1 MGLLELQISP
11 LSAAGLPPLSHAS
24 QILLPLSRSLLH
36 PHPLP
41 PLHNSLQLPSELRCN
56 MYDHQFRSTPYTV
69 TILSNIVKYA
79 SVLSSTLS
87 FISFSTLP
95 TAVFLPHVWSCS
107 FAFCTLPHSPPCTPA
122 PTVDGPHIIF
132 MFYVRY
138 MDASASPDSS
148 SIIFP
153 LYPLPDHVVM

>member
-1 MGLLELQISP
+1 MP
-11 LSAAGLPPLSHAS
+11 LRYCCLCPDHYSYCHLCITP
-24 QILLPLSRSLLH
+24 
-36 PHPLP
+36 
-41 PLHNSLQLPSELRCN
+41 CN
-56 MYDHQFRSTPYTV
+56 FLVSWDANIYDHQFRSTPYTI

-87 FISFSTLP
+87 FISFNTLP

-107 FAFCTLPHSPPCTPA
+107 FALCTLPHSPLCTPA

-132 MFYVRY
+132 MIYVRY

-153 LYPLPDHVVM
+153 LYPLQDHVVMWIWMHSVQLSHHCHQM